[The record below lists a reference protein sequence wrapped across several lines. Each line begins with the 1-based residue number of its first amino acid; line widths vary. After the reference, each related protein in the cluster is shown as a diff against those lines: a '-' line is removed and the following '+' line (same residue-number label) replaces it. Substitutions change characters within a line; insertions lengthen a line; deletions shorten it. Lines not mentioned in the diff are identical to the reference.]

1 MANGGT
7 HKSDEK
13 KKPTTTKGDENPQ
26 GAATHKK
33 A

>member
-13 KKPTTTKGDENPQ
+13 KQPVTTQ
-26 GAATHKK
+26 GAETPQKPASQKK
-33 A
+33 